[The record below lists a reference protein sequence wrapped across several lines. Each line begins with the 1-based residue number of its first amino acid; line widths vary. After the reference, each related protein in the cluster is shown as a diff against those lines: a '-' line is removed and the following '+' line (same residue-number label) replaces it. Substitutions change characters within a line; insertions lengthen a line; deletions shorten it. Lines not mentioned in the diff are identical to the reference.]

1 MGIEQSLGSAMQ
13 AVVLYHANCTDGFT
27 AAYCFHKFM
36 EPNYGSENVKYIP
49 VNYGQL
55 FEYRQ
60 CKGKDVYIL
69 DFSFPRLGLLA
80 ICDIANEV
88 TVLDHHKTAQADLE
102 NWADQPANLTLVFD
116 MTRSGAGIA
125 WDYFAPDGYPRSAL
139 VNYVEDRDLWK
150 FALEHSRPINAFIN
164 SKHRNF
170 DNYKSMED
178 YIENYKYE
186 AVAVGNALENEHA
199 RICQDIADNLS
210 RPCYFDFAEFE
221 GSRIE
226 GLIANCTGHF
236 ASEVGNIL
244 AKQSSTFGATSY
256 TDKDGNLRVSLRS
269 IGDFDVSKLAKLYGG
284 GGHKNAAGFV
294 IPADASGNMAAVKF
308 WKIPDA

>member
-1 MGIEQSLGSAMQ
+1 MTFKSIKQTQQ

-36 EPNYGSENVKYIP
+36 EPHYGPENVQYIP
-49 VNYGQL
+49 VNYHEM
-55 FEYRQ
+55 FEYGK
-60 CKGKDVYIL
+60 CKNKDVYIL
-69 DFSFPRLGLLA
+69 DFSFPRLGLQA
-80 ICDIANEV
+80 ICDIADEV

-102 NWADQPANLTLVFD
+102 NWESQPKNLTLVFD

-125 WDYFAPDGYPRSAL
+125 WDYFAPDGYARADL

-150 FALEHSRPINAFIN
+150 FALSHSRPINAFIQAQEKNFLHYENVEIEVN
-164 SKHRNF
+164 SNPTMVRT
-170 DNYKSMED
+170 
-178 YIENYKYE
+178 
-186 AVAVGNALENEHA
+186 VGTALEEEHA
-199 RICQDIADNLS
+199 RICQDIANNLA
-210 RPCYFDFAEFE
+210 RPCLFEFADYE
-221 GSRIE
+221 GGSIK

-244 AKQSSTFGATSY
+244 AKQSGTFGATSY

-294 IPADASGNMAAVKF
+294 IPADASGNMSSVKF